1 MAVLAELR
9 VIPIATPSTSLSP
22 YVAKV
27 IEILRSR
34 GVKHTLTPFGTCV
47 EVEDFHKLA
56 DILNEIVEAMKSMG
70 INRVAIDI
78 AVDVRLDKPI
88 TLESKV
94 RSVEEKFK

>member
-34 GVKHTLTPFGTCV
+34 GVKHTLAPFGTCI

-94 RSVEEKFK
+94 RSVEEKLK